1 MAVLLQNIWRIGV
14 MLLLLLCSAFF
25 SGSETAFF
33 NISRKQIQT
42 LRSSANRLENLA
54 ASLIQIPNRL
64 LTSILSGNMIVNVLF
79 FAFASVLSIN
89 LGKGIGPAAAGA
101 AAVLSFM
108 SLLLFG
114 EMLPKSLAYSNS
126 KRFCLAATP
135 ICYLFVRILAPLL
148 GAFESVVVKPAVRL
162 FAFEPGRGALSKE
175 VNVNLLR
182 ELIESSR
189 KEGLISK
196 DENQLLLEILEFS
209 HLKVRHVMR
218 PRVDMLAA
226 EVSEPPANLRRLM
239 HQNNVTKIPLYSGD
253 IDNIVGMIHLRK
265 LLLQGDMPVE
275 EMLDKIQFVPEQKTV
290 ESLIELFQQSG
301 TDMVI
306 AVDEYGGIAGQVLL
320 DDIIDELIEPIM
332 ERSTHTEPIEQIGP
346 MEYRLAGDLAIHDW
360 AHAFGIDPGK
370 SRLATMGG
378 FTASLLEKIPRPGD
392 VAYLKNMKLTVEKV
406 GKHRIESLIVTF
418 ESIADNN
425 SD

>member
-1 MAVLLQNIWRIGV
+1 
-14 MLLLLLCSAFF
+14 
-25 SGSETAFF
+25 
-33 NISRKQIQT
+33 
-42 LRSSANRLENLA
+42 
-54 ASLIQIPNRL
+54 
-64 LTSILSGNMIVNVLF
+64 
-79 FAFASVLSIN
+79 
-89 LGKGIGPAAAGA
+89 
-101 AAVLSFM
+101 
-108 SLLLFG
+108 
-114 EMLPKSLAYSNS
+114 MLPKSLAYSNS
-126 KRFCLAATP
+126 RRFCLAAAP
-135 ICYLFVRILAPLL
+135 ICYIFVRLLAPLL

-162 FAFEPGRGALSKE
+162 FALEPGREELSSQ
-175 VNVNLLR
+175 VNVNLLK

-226 EVSEPPANLRRLM
+226 EVSESPANLRRFM
-239 HQNNVTKIPLYSGD
+239 HDNNVIRIPLYSGD
-253 IDNIVGMIHLRK
+253 IDNIVGMIHLRT
-265 LLLQGDMPVE
+265 LLLEPDKAAA
-275 EMLDKIQFVPEQKTV
+275 EMLDKIEFVPEQKTV
-290 ESLIELFQQSG
+290 ESLIELFQRSG

-320 DDIIDELIEPIM
+320 DDIVDELVGPIL
-332 ERSTHTEPIEQIGP
+332 EKSDHAVPIGQIGP

-378 FTASLLEKIPRPGD
+378 LVASLLEKIPKPGD
-392 VAYLKNMKLTVEKV
+392 IAYMKNVKLTVEKV
-406 GKHRIESLIVTF
+406 SKHRIESLIVTF
-418 ESIADNN
+418 ESIGGNN